1 MKEDAAVRIAP
12 PVFDDVLKS
21 KWEVRSWQIRPV
33 RVVAGLL
40 TNRLVQREAEVDVQ
54 LNEVRRRASLEVD
67 HHRDGLGVVLHVFL
81 TNAVLDQLGPHA
93 IRGGPAV
100 GDPLHRVPPEL
111 RLARAVE
118 LAGSHE
124 CRVLRNVAL
133 VAQVVARQLVRL
145 GVSIHEG
152 ERADGAR

>member
-1 MKEDAAVRIAP
+1 MNEDAAVRIAP
-12 PVFDDVLKS
+12 PVFDDVLQRV
-21 KWEVRSWQIRPV
+21 WEGDAREFRPV
-33 RVVAGLL
+33 RVVVGLL
-40 TNRLVQREAEVDVQ
+40 TNRLVQRVAEVDVQ

-93 IRGGPAV
+93 IWGGPAV

-152 ERADGAR
+152 ERADRPR